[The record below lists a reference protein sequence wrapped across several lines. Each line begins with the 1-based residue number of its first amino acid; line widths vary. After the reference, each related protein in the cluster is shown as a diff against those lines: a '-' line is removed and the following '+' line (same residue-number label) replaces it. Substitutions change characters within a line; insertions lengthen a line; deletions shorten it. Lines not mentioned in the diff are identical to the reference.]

1 MDIASLAEDALR
13 LALKKGCDGAEVF
26 IKASKS
32 ISAEAKDGGVEALET
47 AREFGMAVKV
57 IKGQRLG
64 FSFISG
70 PVDSQQSAVG
80 SRSNKNVPP
89 IDKCVEKALEGACW
103 TGADGYNDI
112 ADFRSPSDVL
122 IWDEDITLINEDDA
136 IKNAVLLENGALS
149 FDRKVK
155 KVRKAT
161 STFVS
166 NDVAIFNSK
175 GVNISY
181 KGTSVSAHVM
191 AIAQD
196 GGDSQMGWDYGF
208 SRQLKDIDFAS
219 IGAGAAK
226 KAVMLLGAKKI
237 NAVKAPVILDP
248 MVASEFLGILSLSFS
263 AESVQKGKSLLAD
276 RVDKIITSPILNII
290 DDGTMPWCPGTSP
303 VDDEGIPAR
312 RKVLIENGRLTGF
325 LHNTYTARKAGIVST
340 GNAVRG
346 SFKSYPGVGITNL
359 YITPQDEAKGLRLKA
374 EEILSAEGQKCK
386 SAEEKTSKLQ
396 SFVSSVG
403 KGLFVIE
410 AMGVHTANPIS
421 GDFSVGISGLWI
433 ENGRPLFPVK
443 EAVISGN
450 IFEMFKRVGGVGKDL
465 RFFGRLGSPSLLI
478 GEMDISA

>member
-26 IKASKS
+26 AKASKS
-32 ISAEAKDGGVEALET
+32 ISAEAKDGRVEALET

-64 FSFISG
+64 FFFISV
-70 PVDSQQSAVG
+70 PIEPFEPFT
-80 SRSNKNVPP
+80 PP
-89 IDKCVEKALEGACW
+89 IDICLEKALEGAYW

-112 ADFRSPSDVL
+112 ADFKSPLDVL
-122 IWDEDITLINEDDA
+122 IWDKDITLINEDDA
-136 IKNAVLLENGALS
+136 IKNAVLLEDGALS

-155 KVRKAT
+155 KARKAL

-208 SRQLKDIDFAS
+208 SRQLKDINFAS
-219 IGAGAAK
+219 IGAGAAE

-248 MVASEFLGILSLSFS
+248 MVASEFLGILSPSFS
-263 AESVQKGKSLLAD
+263 AESVQKGKSLLID
-276 RVDKIITSPILNII
+276 RVDKIITSPILNVI
-290 DDGTMPWCPGTSP
+290 DDGTMPWGLGTSP
-303 VDDEGIPAR
+303 VDDEGVPACK
-312 RKVLIENGRLTGF
+312 KVLIENGRLTGF
-325 LHNTYTARKAGIVST
+325 LHNTYTARRAGVVST

-346 SFKSYPGVGITNL
+346 NFKSYPGVGITNL
-359 YITPQDEAKGLRLKA
+359 YIASDNELRVNELRVEDLNSLTP
-374 EEILSAEGQKCK
+374 ILANSLE
-386 SAEEKTSKLQ
+386 
-396 SFVSSVG
+396 
-403 KGLFVIE
+403 KGLFVLE

-450 IFEMFKRVGGVGKDL
+450 IFEMFKRVEGVGKDL
-465 RFFGRLGSPSLLI
+465 RFFGRMGSPSLLI

>member
-1 MDIASLAEDALR
+1 
-13 LALKKGCDGAEVF
+13 
-26 IKASKS
+26 
-32 ISAEAKDGGVEALET
+32 
-47 AREFGMAVKV
+47 
-57 IKGQRLG
+57 
-64 FSFISG
+64 
-70 PVDSQQSAVG
+70 
-80 SRSNKNVPP
+80 
-89 IDKCVEKALEGACW
+89 
-103 TGADGYNDI
+103 
-112 ADFRSPSDVL
+112 
-122 IWDEDITLINEDDA
+122 LINEDDA
-136 IKNAVLLENGALS
+136 IKNAVLLENEALS

-196 GGDSQMGWDYGF
+196 GEDSQMGWDFGF

-263 AESVQKGKSLLAD
+263 AESVQKGKSLLTD
-276 RVDKIITSPILNII
+276 RVDKIITSPMLNII

-303 VDDEGIPAR
+303 VDDEGVPAR

-325 LHNTYTARKAGIVST
+325 LHNTYTARKAGTVST

-346 SFKSYPGVGITNL
+346 NFKSYPGVGITNL
-359 YITPQDEAKGLRLKA
+359 YIASD
-374 EEILSAEGQKCK
+374 K
-386 SAEEKTSKLQ
+386 SYQPLAIT
-396 SFVSSVG
+396 
-403 KGLFVIE
+403 KGLFVLE

-433 ENGRPLFPVK
+433 ENERPLFPVK

-450 IFEMFKRVGGVGKDL
+450 IFEMFKRVEGVGKDL
-465 RFFGRLGSPSLLI
+465 RFFGRVGSPSLLI